1 MPDTRTETV
10 YSAAPALSQPARF
23 FREALRDLNGSL
35 YLAFILLQR
44 DIKHQYRQSLFG
56 LFWALLPPLVMT
68 FAFSLL
74 KRQNLIAV
82 DDIGVHYEAYVLT
95 GTLLWQGFA
104 DAVASPIK
112 AVNGGKAMF
121 GKVNFP
127 REAILFAGLGEVVFY
142 FAIRFVMV
150 ILLLL
155 VFQVP
160 LSVSAM
166 ILVGI
171 SAIIGLGWAIGL
183 WLVPAGV
190 LYKDVEMATGIV
202 LSLWYFATPVI
213 YTPVL
218 YTVLPDVTELNP
230 VAPIIVFTR
239 AGLLEGRAVLTET
252 VLLIILLTAATIFF
266 GWLLF
271 RLSIPH
277 IVKRV

>member
-1 MPDTRTETV
+1 MLDTHNETV
-10 YSAAPALSQPARF
+10 YSAAPALSQPVRF
-23 FREALRDLNGSL
+23 FQDALSDLKGSL

-74 KRQNLIAV
+74 KRQNLIAA

-104 DAVASPIK
+104 DAVANPVK

-127 REAILFAGLGEVVFY
+127 REAIVFAGLGEVVFY
-142 FAIRFVMV
+142 FAIRFLMV

-166 ILVGI
+166 ILVGVG
-171 SAIIGLGWAIGL
+171 AIIGLGWAIGL
-183 WLVPAGV
+183 WLVPVGV

-213 YTPVL
+213 YTTALHNPLPAVL
-218 YTVLPDVTELNP
+218 SLNP
-230 VAPIIVFTR
+230 VAPLIVFTR
-239 AGLLEGRAVLTET
+239 AGLLEGRALMTET
-252 VLLIILLTAATIFF
+252 VLLIILLTFVAIFC

>member
-1 MPDTRTETV
+1 MSDTPRETA
-10 YSAAPALSQPARF
+10 YSATPALSQPARF
-23 FREALRDLNGSL
+23 FGGSLRDLKGSL
-35 YLAFILLQR
+35 YLSIILLER

-68 FAFSLL
+68 FAFSFL

-82 DDIGVHYEAYVLT
+82 ADIGVQYEAYVLT

-104 DAVASPIK
+104 DAVANPVK

-121 GKVNFP
+121 SKVNFP

-142 FAIRFVMV
+142 FAIRFLMV
-150 ILLLL
+150 ILLMLF
-155 VFQVP
+155 FQVP
-160 LSVSAM
+160 LSVSAAC
-166 ILVGI
+166 LVGI
-171 SAIIGLGWAIGL
+171 GAVLGLGWAIGL

-218 YTVLPDVTELNP
+218 YTALPDVTDLNP
-230 VAPIIVFTR
+230 VAPIISFTR
-239 AGLLEGRAVLTET
+239 AGLLEDRAVLTET
-252 VLLIILLTAATIFF
+252 VLLILLLTAAAIFF